1 VINDGKVK
9 TSGFRYIMIL
19 MRRWP
24 SPVFLQP

>member
-1 VINDGKVK
+1 VK